1 MVQDAEKF
9 AEEDQ
14 KTKGKVDARNEV
26 EGYAYNLKNQVA
38 DKEKLGGKLSDEDK
52 EAINKAVDETIAWL
66 DANAEAEKEELEKQ
80 KKKLEEVAQPIVSK
94 IYPNN
99 EGGSAETA
107 EEPEDSAD
115 E

>member
-1 MVQDAEKF
+1 M
-9 AEEDQ
+9 
-14 KTKGKVDARNEV
+14 
-26 EGYAYNLKNQVA
+26 
-38 DKEKLGGKLSDEDK
+38 SDEDK

-115 E
+115 EKDEL

>member
-1 MVQDAEKF
+1 M
-9 AEEDQ
+9 
-14 KTKGKVDARNEV
+14 GDARNEV

-66 DANAEAEKEELEKQ
+66 GANAEAEKEELEKQ

-99 EGGSAETA
+99 EGGSVETA

-115 E
+115 EKDEL